1 MQSSIIASSPF
12 RSFSSVL
19 YIAHLRPSFSDC
31 FCLSF
36 PQFLEDMLGN
46 THRPRGLVDGGAAC
60 LSVCSICLCLSLSVC
75 LFCPHLLHSASL
87 HLPLNPGTALALV
100 SWDAHSLCPGRENL
114 RHASRSFTYEDKLLP
129 AVVTSQ
135 LGNYDTIH
143 SMILPS
149 LPSPSV
155 SLVPFLLENMRS

>member
-36 PQFLEDMLGN
+36 PQFLEDMLGT

-60 LSVCSICLCLSLSVC
+60 LSVCLYLSLSV
-75 LFCPHLLHSASL
+75 SL
-87 HLPLNPGTALALV
+87 CLPLLSPPPPLCLPPPSTEPRYCTGPGLL
-100 SWDAHSLCPGRENL
+100 G
-114 RHASRSFTYEDKLLP
+114 RSFSLSREREPPSCLTEFYVRGQATTGSSHLT
-129 AVVTSQ
+129 VGQ
-135 LGNYDTIH
+135 L
-143 SMILPS
+143 
-149 LPSPSV
+149 
-155 SLVPFLLENMRS
+155 